1 MEMKTIIFLLEF
13 KKRRKISSRKKIKN
27 LLMEFRK

>member
-13 KKRRKISSRKKIKN
+13 KKRRKIDSRKKKQKSSYGI
-27 LLMEFRK
+27 